1 MSRFIPKDIIIVFVL
16 VVTLILARVTIF
28 HSSYFTYLLWNIF
41 LAILPFLVSLVLV
54 WWHRKGKLSKLIFI
68 IGGIFWILL
77 LPNAPYIVTDLIHMN
92 RLKGGV
98 ALYDTFLLFSSAWL
112 GLLLFMY
119 SLSDIEK
126 IILDKY
132 GKLIANIKVVSI
144 TLLTSIGIYIGRY
157 LRFNSW
163 DIFNPSL
170 FEDTWTRFTHPV
182 HFSEACLFVIPCF
195 FFLYMIYR
203 AWKSTQQQQHS

>member
-1 MSRFIPKDIIIVFVL
+1 MNRFVPKDIIIVFVL
-16 VVTLILARVTIF
+16 AITLILARVTIF

-41 LAILPFLVSLVLV
+41 LAILPFVLSSAIV
-54 WWHRKGKLSKLIFI
+54 WFHRKGKLSKLIFI
-68 IGGIFWILL
+68 IGGIFWLLL
-77 LPNAPYIVTDLIHMN
+77 LPNAPGLVTDLIHMS
-92 RLKGGV
+92 RLQGGV

-132 GKLIANIKVVSI
+132 GKLISNIKVVSI
-144 TLLTSIGIYIGRY
+144 ILLTSIGIYIGRY

-203 AWKSTQQQQHS
+203 AWKSKQQQQHS